1 MGGRSEHFNWIFEIE
16 FKIQNIFG
24 GPTTTTGV
32 EMYVGIVRVSGFGDR
47 CYALQSGFAVAF
59 VGDVVV
65 VVGVGAAHL
74 LSSKSNY
81 GAETHCH

>member
-1 MGGRSEHFNWIFEIE
+1 
-16 FKIQNIFG
+16 
-24 GPTTTTGV
+24 
-32 EMYVGIVRVSGFGDR
+32 MYVGIVRVSGFGDR